1 MSKGVRKALVFYG
14 RLELQMN
21 YPGQKVG
28 EIYLKKKWSRTGH
41 YLQMG
46 TGAVF
51 SEETMSYV
59 GADGRR
65 IGYP

>member
-1 MSKGVRKALVFYG
+1 
-14 RLELQMN
+14 MN